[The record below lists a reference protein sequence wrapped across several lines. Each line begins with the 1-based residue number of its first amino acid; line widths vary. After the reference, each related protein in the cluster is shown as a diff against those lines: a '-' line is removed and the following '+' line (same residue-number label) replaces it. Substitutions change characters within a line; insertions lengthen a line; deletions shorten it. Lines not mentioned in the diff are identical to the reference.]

1 MDKTMNMQQN
11 TNGVT
16 RGSDAFD
23 VVIVGSGFAGLFML
37 HELRKRGYSTKVFEA
52 ADEIGGTWNLNRY
65 PGARCDIE
73 SMQYSYSFSDE
84 LQQDWHWSER
94 FARQPE
100 ILRYL
105 NHVADK
111 FDLNK
116 DIQLNTRVTS
126 IVYNEN
132 QSKWT
137 ITTGHNDRVS
147 AKYCVMAT
155 GCLSVARDPKIP
167 GLDQFKGNIYRTTNW
182 PKNDVSFI
190 GRRVAVIGTGA
201 SGVQCIPMIAK
212 QAAHLYV
219 IQRTPNF
226 VIPTDNKPVDVEYEK
241 DWKSN
246 YNQRRSQ
253 MLQSSG
259 GIFYDYDDDTLRVN
273 MTDRE
278 RFEIAWQRGGLSF
291 FTAFKSRLN
300 DNTIKQTITYLIHEK
315 IREIVRD
322 PVVAAALLP
331 YDHLFGTKRPCV
343 AGQYY
348 DTFNLEN
355 VTLVDIR
362 HTSIDKITEKGILI
376 DDKLYEID
384 DLVLATG
391 FDAVIGSLLNIDIHG
406 RSKQTLR
413 EKWTIRP
420 RTLLGIMIADF
431 PNLFTITGPG
441 SPINLS
447 NMIPHIEEN
456 VKWIIKCIDYL
467 NTHNIDSI
475 EAKIDGQNAWM
486 DHVDL
491 VASQLSYSADSFAG
505 NDSNILI
512 KPSSCMRYAGGLHN
526 YLNMCEKVTANGY
539 EKFFLLKRSP

>member
-1 MDKTMNMQQN
+1 MDKAMNMQQN

-37 HELRKRGYSTKVFEA
+37 HELRKRGYSTKVYEA

-116 DIQLNTRVTS
+116 DIQLNARVTS
-126 IVYNEN
+126 MVYNEN

-137 ITTGHNDRVS
+137 ITTDHNNRVS

-155 GCLSVARDPKIP
+155 GCLSVARDPKIA
-167 GLDQFKGNIYRTTNW
+167 GLDQFKGNVYRTTNW

-226 VIPTDNKPVDVEYEK
+226 VIPTDTKPVDAEYEK

-253 MLQSSG
+253 MLQSPG
-259 GIFYDYDDDTLRVN
+259 GIFYDYDDDALRVN

-291 FTAFKSRLN
+291 FTAFKGRLT
-300 DNTIKQTITYLIHEK
+300 DNTIKQTITCLIHEK

-322 PVVAAALLP
+322 PVLAAALLP

-343 AGQYY
+343 AGEYY
-348 DTFNLEN
+348 DTFNLKN

-362 HTSIDKITEKGILI
+362 HTTIDKITAKGILI
-376 DDKLYEID
+376 DNKLYEID

-391 FDAVIGSLLNIDIHG
+391 FDAVIGSLLNIDIQG

-413 EKWTIRP
+413 EKWSIRP

-539 EKFFLLKRSP
+539 EKFFLLKRSK